1 MKEILNTVCLLF
13 KNVFGSW
20 SIIWRLNKKYYF
32 YKVIKIIIG
41 IIFSVAAVY
50 FPAAIVENVYPQFR
64 MDYLIGLVAIWL
76 ALQLLSAIIGRAVEN
91 RLSII
96 SMDITSSIKASYL
109 SSLSDLRLDEIESSD
124 KLDNIE
130 FAKGGI
136 SQGCEMKIID
146 SFLSLIQ
153 ALISIFLIVGMLSK
167 LSVVFF
173 LLLLLVTVVQT
184 VANSKLEKKKFEYD
198 EKNTNIRR
206 RLNYSI
212 WGLTGVEFAK
222 EMRLFG
228 LRDYTRKRFNTDR
241 KTMYKNLT
249 GQSKIMA
256 KFNIIPS
263 VLYGIV
269 YLLVYG
275 MAAYSVHSG
284 SLTVGDF
291 VLFTGGVL
299 SFNGYI
305 SSISGCLV
313 VLVTQSRY
321 IESYKKMFKG
331 STDCCQKV
339 HIDFSDINIEF
350 RNVWYRYPNQNEYA
364 LQDVSLTIPYKTH
377 IAVVG
382 QNGSGKTTFIKLMM
396 GFYRPTKGEIL
407 INGVNIENVDTDDL
421 RSVFAPVFQD
431 YYITAYS
438 VKDNIAFS
446 ADDREND
453 EEKILNAVEQSGFI
467 NAVEKM
473 PGGIDCS
480 VSRQIDENG
489 VDVSGGESQKLAIA
503 RAVYKNSPVLVL
515 DEPTAALSPNAEY
528 ELYKRF
534 HEICDKKTALF
545 ISHRLG
551 SCRLCDRV
559 VVFEGGSIIEN
570 GSHEQLM
577 KENGIYAHMFKTQ
590 AEYYSNV
597 NM

>member
-1 MKEILNTVCLLF
+1 
-13 KNVFGSW
+13 
-20 SIIWRLNKKYYF
+20 
-32 YKVIKIIIG
+32 
-41 IIFSVAAVY
+41 
-50 FPAAIVENVYPQFR
+50 
-64 MDYLIGLVAIWL
+64 
-76 ALQLLSAIIGRAVEN
+76 
-91 RLSII
+91 
-96 SMDITSSIKASYL
+96 MDITSSIKARYL

-305 SSISGCLV
+305 RCV
-313 VLVTQSRY
+313 
-321 IESYKKMFKG
+321 
-331 STDCCQKV
+331 
-339 HIDFSDINIEF
+339 
-350 RNVWYRYPNQNEYA
+350 
-364 LQDVSLTIPYKTH
+364 
-377 IAVVG
+377 
-382 QNGSGKTTFIKLMM
+382 
-396 GFYRPTKGEIL
+396 
-407 INGVNIENVDTDDL
+407 
-421 RSVFAPVFQD
+421 
-431 YYITAYS
+431 
-438 VKDNIAFS
+438 
-446 ADDREND
+446 
-453 EEKILNAVEQSGFI
+453 
-467 NAVEKM
+467 
-473 PGGIDCS
+473 
-480 VSRQIDENG
+480 
-489 VDVSGGESQKLAIA
+489 
-503 RAVYKNSPVLVL
+503 
-515 DEPTAALSPNAEY
+515 
-528 ELYKRF
+528 
-534 HEICDKKTALF
+534 
-545 ISHRLG
+545 
-551 SCRLCDRV
+551 
-559 VVFEGGSIIEN
+559 
-570 GSHEQLM
+570 
-577 KENGIYAHMFKTQ
+577 
-590 AEYYSNV
+590 
-597 NM
+597 